1 MNLSLESVR
10 TTRTTKGAAESTV
23 MGMEAVRE
31 VKVMVRSTAKEMD
44 ESMAVK
50 PRP

>member
-1 MNLSLESVR
+1 
-10 TTRTTKGAAESTV
+10 
-23 MGMEAVRE
+23 MEAVRD